1 MGRVQL
7 FEISLSHGRVVY
19 SPGEPLAGTV
29 RVRLGAP
36 LPFRAIRVACTGSC
50 GVSSKANDAAWVVE
64 ESYFNSSLSLA
75 DKGSLPAG
83 EHSFPFQFLLP
94 ATAPTSFE
102 GPFGKIV
109 HQAVPARGEPQ
120 QDCCVKTE
128 LLGEET
134 PMAADEG
141 STEKQAGEAH
151 MAADSETNG
160 SCEHGDASSHAN
172 AAEHTQES
180 IRVSPQDGTSTL
192 TRIAENGLSER
203 DSEAGKQNHVTTDD
217 FVQTSIVGSN
227 GYILNK
233 PALQTQPLRTTNT
246 LASSLPGH
254 AAKTLPGGAGKGRTP
269 SAFPQTPAA
278 PPATL
283 GEGSA
288 DTEDRKPPAPGTDVK
303 VHRARKTM
311 PKPAVGLHAASK
323 DPREVR
329 EARDHKEPKEE
340 INKNISDF
348 GRQQLLPPFP
358 SLHPSLPQNQCY
370 MATTKSQTACLPFVL
385 AAAVSRKKKRRMGTY
400 SLVPKKKTKVL
411 KQRTVIEMFKSITHS
426 TVGSKGEKD
435 LGASSLHVN
444 GESLEMDSD
453 EDDSEELEEDDSHG
467 VEQAAAFPTEDSRT
481 SKESMSEVDRTQKMD
496 GESEEEQESA
506 DTGEEEEGGDESDL
520 SSESSIKKKFLK
532 RKGKT
537 DSPWIK
543 PARKRRRRSRKKPS
557 GAPLGSEPYKS
568 SSGSTEQTAPGDS
581 TGYMEVSLDS
591 LDLRVKGILSSQAEG
606 LANGPD
612 VLETD
617 GLQEVPLCSCRM
629 ETPKSREITTLANNQ
644 CMATESV
651 DHELGR
657 CTNSVVKYELMR
669 PSNKAPLLVLC
680 EDHRGRMV
688 KHQCCPGCGYFCTA
702 GNFME
707 CQPESSISHRFHKD
721 CASRVNNASY
731 CPHCGEESSKAKEV
745 TIAKADTTSTVTP
758 VPGQEKGSAL
768 EGRADTTTGSAAGPL
783 LSEDDKLQGP
793 ASHAPE
799 GFDPTGPAGLG
810 RPTPGLSQG
819 PGKETLES
827 ALIALDSEKPK
838 KLRFHPKQLY
848 FSARQGELQ
857 KVLLM
862 LVDGIDPNFKMEHQ
876 NKRSPLHAAAEAGH
890 VDICHMLVQ
899 AGANIDTC
907 SEDQRTPLMEAA
919 ENNHLEA
926 VKYLIK
932 AGALVGPKDAEG
944 STCLH
949 LAAKKGHYEVVQ
961 YLLSNG
967 QMDVN
972 CQDDGGWTPMI
983 WATEYKHVDL
993 VKLLLSKGSDINI
1006 RDNEENICLH
1016 WAAFSGCVDIA
1027 EILLAAKC
1035 DLHAVNIHGD
1045 SPLHIAAR
1053 ENRYDCV
1060 VLFLSRD
1067 SDVTLK
1073 NKEGETP
1080 LQCASLNSQVWSA
1093 LQMSKA
1099 LQDSAPDRPVPVERT
1114 VSRDI
1119 ARGYERIPIPCVN
1132 AVDGE
1137 PCPSN
1142 YKYVSQNCVT
1152 SPMNIDRN
1160 ITHLQYCVCIDDC
1173 SSSNC
1178 MCGQLSMRCWYDKDG
1193 RLLPEFNMAEPPLI
1207 FECNHA
1213 CSCWRNCRN
1222 RVVQNGL
1229 RARLQL
1235 YRTQD
1240 MGWGVRSLQDIPL
1253 GTFVCEYV
1261 GELISDSEADVRE
1274 EDSYLF
1280 DLDNKDGEVYCIDA
1294 RFYGNVSRFINHHCE
1309 PNLVPVRVFMAHQDL
1324 RFPRIAFFSTRLI
1337 EAGEQLGFDYGE
1349 RFWDIKGKLFSC
1361 RCGSPKC
1368 RHSSAALAQRQA
1380 SAAQEAQEDGLPDT
1394 SSAAAADPL

>member
-1 MGRVQL
+1 M
-7 FEISLSHGRVVY
+7 
-19 SPGEPLAGTV
+19 A
-29 RVRLGAP
+29 A
-36 LPFRAIRVACTGSC
+36 A
-50 GVSSKANDAAWVVE
+50 DAE
-64 ESYFNSSLSLA
+64 
-75 DKGSLPAG
+75 
-83 EHSFPFQFLLP
+83 
-94 ATAPTSFE
+94 
-102 GPFGKIV
+102 
-109 HQAVPARGEPQ
+109 AVPARGEPQ

-141 STEKQAGEAH
+141 SAEKQAGEAH
-151 MAADSETNG
+151 MAADGETNG
-160 SCEHGDASSHAN
+160 SCENSDASSHAN
-172 AAEHTQES
+172 AAKHTQDS
-180 IRVSPQDGTSTL
+180 ARVNPQDGTNTL
-192 TRIAENGLSER
+192 TRIAENGVSER
-203 DSEAGKQNHVTTDD
+203 DSEAAKQNHVTADD
-217 FVQTSIVGSN
+217 FVQTSVIGSN

-233 PALQTQPLRTTNT
+233 PALQAQPLRTTST

-288 DTEDRKPPAPGTDVK
+288 DTEDRKLPAPGADVK

-311 PKPAVGLHAASK
+311 PKSVVGLHAASK

-358 SLHPSLPQNQCY
+358 SLHQSLPQNQCY
-370 MATTKSQTACLPFVL
+370 MATTKSQT

-453 EDDSEELEEDDSHG
+453 EDDSEELEEDDGHG
-467 VEQAAAFPTEDSRT
+467 AEQAAAFPTEDSRT
-481 SKESMSEVDRTQKMD
+481 SKESMSEADRAQK
-496 GESEEEQESA
+496 
-506 DTGEEEEGGDESDL
+506 

-557 GAPLGSEPYKS
+557 GALGSESYKS
-568 SSGSTEQTAPGDS
+568 SAGSAEQTAPGDS

-651 DHELGR
+651 DHE
-657 CTNSVVKYELMR
+657 
-669 PSNKAPLLVLC
+669 
-680 EDHRGRMV
+680 
-688 KHQCCPGCGYFCTA
+688 

-768 EGRADTTTGSAAGPL
+768 EGRADTTTGSAAGPP
-783 LSEDDKLQGP
+783 LSEDDKLQGA
-793 ASHAPE
+793 ASHVPE

-932 AGALVGPKDAEG
+932 AGALVDPKDAEG

-1099 LQDSAPDRPVPVERT
+1099 LQDSAPDRPSPVERI

-1132 AVDGE
+1132 AVDSE

-1235 YRTQD
+1235 YRTRD
-1240 MGWGVRSLQDIPL
+1240 MGWGVRSLQDIPP

>member
-1 MGRVQL
+1 M
-7 FEISLSHGRVVY
+7 
-19 SPGEPLAGTV
+19 A
-29 RVRLGAP
+29 A
-36 LPFRAIRVACTGSC
+36 A
-50 GVSSKANDAAWVVE
+50 DAE
-64 ESYFNSSLSLA
+64 
-75 DKGSLPAG
+75 
-83 EHSFPFQFLLP
+83 
-94 ATAPTSFE
+94 
-102 GPFGKIV
+102 
-109 HQAVPARGEPQ
+109 QAVPAKGETK
-120 QDCCVKTE
+120 QDCCMKTE
-128 LLGEET
+128 LLREDI

-141 STEKQAGEAH
+141 PAEKPAGEAPI
-151 MAADSETNG
+151 AADGETNG
-160 SCEHGDASSHAN
+160 ACEKSGDTSHMD
-172 AAEHTQES
+172 AAKHTQES
-180 IRVSPQDGTSTL
+180 TRASPQEGGHRVV
-192 TRIAENGLSER
+192 RIAENGVSER
-203 DSEAGKQNHVTTDD
+203 DTEVGKQNHVAADD
-217 FVQTSIVGSN
+217 FVQTSVIGSN
-227 GYILNK
+227 GYFLNK
-233 PALQTQPLRTTNT
+233 PALQGQPSRTPST

-254 AAKTLPGGAGKGRTP
+254 AAKTLPGVAGRGRTP
-269 SAFPQTPAA
+269 SALPQA
-278 PPATL
+278 PATVPVP
-283 GEGSA
+283 GPGGA
-288 DTEDRKPPAPGTDVK
+288 DAEDRKPAAPGADVK

-311 PKPAVGLHAASK
+311 PKSILGLHAASK

-340 INKNISDF
+340 ISRNVSDC

-358 SLHPSLPQNQCY
+358 SLHQSLPQNQCY

-411 KQRTVIEMFKSITHS
+411 KQRTVIEMFKSLTHS
-426 TVGSKGEKD
+426 TVGSKGEKA
-435 LGASSLHVN
+435 LGDSTLHVN

-453 EDDSEELEEDDSHG
+453 EDDSDELEEDEDHG
-467 VEQAAAFPTEDSRT
+467 AEQAAVFPTEDSRT
-481 SKESMSEVDRTQKMD
+481 SKESMSETDRAPKMD

-506 DTGEEEEGGDESDL
+506 DTGEDEDGGDESDL
-520 SSESSIKKKFLK
+520 SSESSTKKKFLK
-532 RKGKT
+532 RRGKA

-557 GAPLGSEPYKS
+557 GTLGSEACKL
-568 SSGSTEQTAPGDS
+568 SSGSTEQMAPGDS
-581 TGYMEVSLDS
+581 SGYMEVSLDS

-629 ETPKSREITTLANNQ
+629 ETPKSREISTLANNQ

-651 DHELGR
+651 DHE
-657 CTNSVVKYELMR
+657 
-669 PSNKAPLLVLC
+669 
-680 EDHRGRMV
+680 
-688 KHQCCPGCGYFCTA
+688 

-731 CPHCGEESSKAKEV
+731 CPHCGEDTSKAKEV
-745 TIAKADTTSTVTP
+745 TIAKADTTSTVMP
-758 VPGQEKGSAL
+758 APGQEKSLVA
-768 EGRADTTTGSAAGPL
+768 EGRADTTTGSTAAAL
-783 LSEDDKLQGP
+783 LSEDDKPQSTAP
-793 ASHAPE
+793 QAPE
-799 GFDPTGPAGLG
+799 GFDATGPAGLV
-810 RPTPGLSQG
+810 RQTSGLSQG

-919 ENNHLEA
+919 ENNHLDA

-932 AGALVGPKDAEG
+932 AGAQVDPKDAEG

-949 LAAKKGHYEVVQ
+949 LAAKKGHYDVVQ

-983 WATEYKHVDL
+983 WATEYKHVEL

-1093 LQMSKA
+1093 LQVSKA
-1099 LQDSAPDRPVPVERT
+1099 LRDSAPDKPAAVEKI

-1119 ARGYERIPIPCVN
+1119 ARGYERVPIPCVN
-1132 AVDGE
+1132 VVDSE
-1137 PCPSN
+1137 LCPSN

-1160 ITHLQYCVCIDDC
+1160 ITHLQYCVCTDDC
-1173 SSSNC
+1173 SSSTC

-1240 MGWGVRSLQDIPL
+1240 VGWGVRTLQDIPV

-1309 PNLVPVRVFMAHQDL
+1309 PNLVPVRVFMSHQDL

-1337 EAGEQLGFDYGE
+1337 HAGEQLGFDYGE

-1380 SAAQEAQEDGLPDT
+1380 NAAQEAQEHGLPDT

>member
-1 MGRVQL
+1 M
-7 FEISLSHGRVVY
+7 
-19 SPGEPLAGTV
+19 
-29 RVRLGAP
+29 
-36 LPFRAIRVACTGSC
+36 
-50 GVSSKANDAAWVVE
+50 
-64 ESYFNSSLSLA
+64 
-75 DKGSLPAG
+75 
-83 EHSFPFQFLLP
+83 
-94 ATAPTSFE
+94 
-102 GPFGKIV
+102 
-109 HQAVPARGEPQ
+109 
-120 QDCCVKTE
+120 KTE
-128 LLGEET
+128 LLREEEIS
-134 PMAADEG
+134 MATDEG
-141 STEKQAGEAH
+141 SPKKLGGDAH
-151 MAADSETNG
+151 VAADGATNG
-160 SCEHGDASSHAN
+160 SCEKSDAGRHVN
-172 AAEHTQES
+172 AAEHTQETS
-180 IRVSPQDGTSTL
+180 KASPQEGPNKL
-192 TRIAENGLSER
+192 ARIAENGVSER
-203 DSEAGKQNHVTTDD
+203 DTEAEKQNHVQAEDLT
-217 FVQTSIVGSN
+217 QTAVVGSN
-227 GYILNK
+227 GYFLGK
-233 PALQTQPLRTTNT
+233 PALQEPALRVPST
-246 LASSLPGH
+246 LAPSLPGH
-254 AAKTLPGGAGKGRTP
+254 AAKTLPGVAGKGRTP
-269 SAFPQTPAA
+269 SVLSQTPATAA
-278 PPATL
+278 PARP
-283 GEGSA
+283 GEGSK
-288 DTEDRKPPAPGTDVK
+288 DSEDKKPTAPGTDVK

-311 PKPAVGLHAASK
+311 PKSILGLPAAGK
-323 DPREVR
+323 DPREAR
-329 EARDHKEPKEE
+329 EARSHEEPAEE
-340 INKNISDF
+340 ISKNIADF

-358 SLHPSLPQNQCY
+358 PLHQSLPQNQCY
-370 MATTKSQTACLPFVL
+370 MATTKSQTAFLPFVL

-400 SLVPKKKTKVL
+400 SLVPRKKAKAL
-411 KQRTVIEMFKSITHS
+411 KQRTVVEMFKSIAHS
-426 TVGSKGEKD
+426 TAGAKSEKD
-435 LGASSLHVN
+435 LGDSTLHVN
-444 GESLEMDSD
+444 GESMEIESE
-453 EDDSEELEEDDSHG
+453 EDDSEELDEDEDQG
-467 VEQAAAFPTEDSRT
+467 AEQAAAFPTEDSRT
-481 SKESMSEVDRTQKMD
+481 SKESVSESDRTQKMD

-506 DTGEEEEGGDESDL
+506 GTGEEEEEDESDL

-532 RKGKT
+532 RKGKP
-537 DSPWIK
+537 DSPWVK
-543 PARKRRRRSRKKPS
+543 PARKRRRRNKKKLS
-557 GAPLGSEPYKS
+557 GVLGPEAYTS
-568 SSGSTEQTAPGDS
+568 SSGSTEPVAPGDS
-581 TGYMEVSLDS
+581 AGYMEVSLDS
-591 LDLRVKGILSSQAEG
+591 LDLRVKGTLPSQAEG

-612 VLETD
+612 MGETD

-629 ETPKSREITTLANNQ
+629 ETPKSREITILANNQ

-657 CTNSVVKYELMR
+657 CTNSVVKHELMR
-669 PSNKAPLLVLC
+669 PSSKAPLLVLC

-707 CQPESSISHRFHKD
+707 CQPESSISHRFHRD
-721 CASRVNNASY
+721 CASRVNNSSY
-731 CPHCGEESSKAKEV
+731 CPHCGEETSKAKEV
-745 TIAKADTTSTVTP
+745 TIAKADTTSTVTLA
-758 VPGQEKGSAL
+758 PGQDKSSTG

-783 LSEDDKLQGP
+783 LSEDDKPQSTA
-793 ASHAPE
+793 ASVPE
-799 GFDPTGPAGLG
+799 SFDPAGPAGLA
-810 RPTPGLSQG
+810 RSG

-876 NKRSPLHAAAEAGH
+876 SKRSPLHAAAEAGH
-890 VDICHMLVQ
+890 VDICHMLIQ

-919 ENNHLEA
+919 ENNHLDA
-926 VKYLIK
+926 VRYLIK
-932 AGALVGPKDAEG
+932 AGALVDPKDAEG

-949 LAAKKGHYEVVQ
+949 LAAKKGHYDVVQ

-983 WATEYKHVDL
+983 WATEYKHLDL
-993 VKLLLSKGSDINI
+993 VKLLLAKGSDVNV

-1027 EILLAAKC
+1027 EILLAARC

-1053 ENRYDCV
+1053 EDRYACV

-1067 SDVTLK
+1067 SDVNLK

-1080 LQCASLNSQVWSA
+1080 LQCASLNSQVWKA

-1099 LQDSAPDRPVPVERT
+1099 LRDSAPGRPVPAERT

-1132 AVDGE
+1132 AVDSE
-1137 PCPSN
+1137 PSPSN

-1193 RLLPEFNMAEPPLI
+1193 RLLPEFNMAEPPLL

-1213 CSCWRNCRN
+1213 CACWRTCRN

-1235 YRTQD
+1235 YRTQN
-1240 MGWGVRSLQDIPL
+1240 MGWGVRTLQDIPV

-1280 DLDNKDGEVYCIDA
+1280 DLDNKDGELYCIDA

-1309 PNLVPVRVFMAHQDL
+1309 PNLVPVRVFMSHQDL

-1337 EAGEQLGFDYGE
+1337 EAGEQLGFDYGQ

-1368 RHSSAALAQRQA
+1368 RHSSSALAQRQA
-1380 SAAQEAQEDGLPDT
+1380 SAQEAPEDGLPDT
-1394 SSAAAADPL
+1394 SSCSTDS

>member
-1 MGRVQL
+1 MATVDAERTV
-7 FEISLSHGRVVY
+7 LSK
-19 SPGEPLAGTV
+19 GET
-29 RVRLGAP
+29 RKD
-36 LPFRAIRVACTGSC
+36 ACM
-50 GVSSKANDAAWVVE
+50 
-64 ESYFNSSLSLA
+64 
-75 DKGSLPAG
+75 
-83 EHSFPFQFLLP
+83 
-94 ATAPTSFE
+94 
-102 GPFGKIV
+102 
-109 HQAVPARGEPQ
+109 
-120 QDCCVKTE
+120 KTE
-128 LLGEET
+128 LLKDITNNKEEGFNA
-134 PMAADEG
+134 MAADE
-141 STEKQAGEAH
+141 SATEKQAGEPK
-151 MAADSETNG
+151 MAVDGETNG
-160 SCEHGDASSHAN
+160 SCEHSEAGSHPNPAKNTQDNTKVSQQDSSTKLN
-172 AAEHTQES
+172 
-180 IRVSPQDGTSTL
+180 
-192 TRIAENGLSER
+192 RIAENGISER
-203 DSEAGKQNHVTTDD
+203 DGETGKQNHMKAND
-217 FVQTSIVGSN
+217 FTQTSVTGSN
-227 GYILNK
+227 GYILTK
-233 PALQTQPLRTTNT
+233 QMAQEQPLRTTST
-246 LASSLPGH
+246 FASLTGH
-254 AAKTLPGGAGKGRTP
+254 AAKTLPGGASKGRTVG
-269 SAFPQTPAA
+269 SFSQMQ
-278 PPATL
+278 ATMPTKL
-283 GEGSA
+283 GEGSKDMDA
-288 DTEDRKPPAPGTDVK
+288 KKATAANAEVK

-311 PKPAVGLHAASK
+311 PKPTPSLHASK
-323 DPREVR
+323 DPKDG
-329 EARDHKEPKEE
+329 RDSRDQKESKEE
-340 INKNISDF
+340 GNKNVLEF
-348 GRQQLLPPFP
+348 GKPLPLP
-358 SLHPSLPQNQCY
+358 SLPGLHQSLPQNQSY
-370 MATTKSQTACLPFVL
+370 VATTKSQT

-411 KQRTVIEMFKSITHS
+411 KQRTMIEMFKSITHS
-426 TVGSKGEKD
+426 SAGAKSEKD
-435 LGASSLHVN
+435 LGDASPHVN
-444 GESLEMDSD
+444 GESIDVDSEEEDSD
-453 EDDSEELEEDDSHG
+453 ELEEEDDHG
-467 VEQAAAFPTEDSRT
+467 AEQAAVFPADDNRT
-481 SKESMSEVDRTQKMD
+481 SKDSASDADNARKIDD
-496 GESEEEQESA
+496 GESEEEQESGES
-506 DTGEEEEGGDESDL
+506 GEEEEDGDESDL
-520 SSESSIKKKFLK
+520 SSESSIKKKLLK

-537 DSPWIK
+537 DSPWLK
-543 PARKRRRRSRKKPS
+543 PTRKRRRRNKKKQASVLGAEAYKPS
-557 GAPLGSEPYKS
+557 LGGREV
-568 SSGSTEQTAPGDS
+568 PGQENS
-581 TGYMEVSLDS
+581 MEYMEVPLDS
-591 LDLRVKGILSSQAEG
+591 LDLRVKGILSSPAGG
-606 LANGPD
+606 LSNGPEAME
-612 VLETD
+612 VD

-651 DHELGR
+651 DNELGR

-669 PSNKAPLLVLC
+669 PSNKVQLLVLC

-702 GNFME
+702 GTFME
-707 CQPESSISHRFHKD
+707 CQPESSISHRFHKN
-721 CASRVNNASY
+721 CASQVNDMSY
-731 CPHCGEESSKAKEV
+731 CPHCGEEASKAKEV
-745 TIAKADTTSTVTP
+745 TIAKADTTSTVSLTYEQQKP
-758 VPGQEKGSAL
+758 AAV
-768 EGRADTTTGSAAGPL
+768 EGRADTTTGSGAGTR
-783 LSEDDKLQGP
+783 LSEEDKP
-793 ASHAPE
+793 ESSAVE
-799 GFDPTGPAGLG
+799 GFDMAGSSVFPKPTTSL
-810 RPTPGLSQG
+810 TQG
-819 PGKETLES
+819 PVKETLES

-876 NKRSPLHAAAEAGH
+876 SKRTPLHAAAESGH
-890 VDICHMLVQ
+890 VDICHMLIQ

-919 ENNHLEA
+919 ENNHLET

-932 AGALVGPKDAEG
+932 AGALVDPKDAEG

-949 LAAKKGHYEVVQ
+949 LAAKKGHYDVVQ

-967 QMDVN
+967 KMDVN

-983 WATEYKHVDL
+983 WATEYKHIEL
-993 VKLLLSKGSDINI
+993 VKLLLAKGSDINI

-1053 ENRYDCV
+1053 ENRYECV
-1060 VLFLSRD
+1060 VLFLSRG

-1080 LQCASLNSQVWSA
+1080 LQCSSLNSQVWVA
-1093 LQMSKA
+1093 LQMNKTLKESSTDKPA
-1099 LQDSAPDRPVPVERT
+1099 QVEKV

-1132 AVDGE
+1132 SVDSE

-1152 SPMNIDRN
+1152 SPMDIDRN

-1213 CSCWRNCRN
+1213 CSCWRTCRN

-1229 RARLQL
+1229 RTRLQL
-1235 YRTQD
+1235 YRTQK
-1240 MGWGVRSLQDIPL
+1240 MGWGVRTMQDIPL

-1294 RFYGNVSRFINHHCE
+1294 RFYGNISRFINHLCE
-1309 PNLVPVRVFMAHQDL
+1309 PNLIPVRVFMSHQDL
-1324 RFPRIAFFSTRLI
+1324 RFPRIAFFSTRHI
-1337 EAGEQLGFDYGE
+1337 EAGEEIGFDYGD
-1349 RFWDIKGKLFSC
+1349 RFWDIKGKYFSC
-1361 RCGSPKC
+1361 QCGSPKC
-1368 RHSSAALAQRQA
+1368 KHSSSALAQRQA
-1380 SAAQEAQEDGLPDT
+1380 STSSQDTQENGLPDT
-1394 SSAAAADPL
+1394 SSATAAGPF

>member
-1 MGRVQL
+1 M
-7 FEISLSHGRVVY
+7 
-19 SPGEPLAGTV
+19 
-29 RVRLGAP
+29 
-36 LPFRAIRVACTGSC
+36 
-50 GVSSKANDAAWVVE
+50 
-64 ESYFNSSLSLA
+64 
-75 DKGSLPAG
+75 
-83 EHSFPFQFLLP
+83 
-94 ATAPTSFE
+94 
-102 GPFGKIV
+102 
-109 HQAVPARGEPQ
+109 
-120 QDCCVKTE
+120 KTE
-128 LLGEET
+128 LLREDIS
-134 PMAADEG
+134 MAADEG
-141 STEKQAGEAH
+141 STEKQAGEAPV
-151 MAADSETNG
+151 APDGETNG
-160 SCEHGDASSHAN
+160 SCEKSGDTSHSNVAK
-172 AAEHTQES
+172 HTQES
-180 IRVSPQDGTSTL
+180 TRASPEEGTNRASRV
-192 TRIAENGLSER
+192 AENGLSER
-203 DSEAGKQNHVTTDD
+203 DTEVGKQNHVTADD
-217 FVQTSIVGSN
+217 FMQTSVIGSN
-227 GYILNK
+227 GYFLNK
-233 PALQTQPLRTTNT
+233 PALQGQPLRTPNT

-254 AAKTLPGGAGKGRTP
+254 AAKTLPGGASKGRTP
-269 SAFPQTPAA
+269 SALPQIPTTAPAV
-278 PPATL
+278 P

-288 DTEDRKPPAPGTDVK
+288 DTEDRKPTASGTDVR

-311 PKPAVGLHAASK
+311 PKSILGLHATSK
-323 DPREVR
+323 DHREV
-329 EARDHKEPKEE
+329 RDHKEPKED
-340 INKNISDF
+340 ISRNISEC
-348 GRQQLLPPFP
+348 GRQQLLPTFP
-358 SLHPSLPQNQCY
+358 ALHQSLPQNQCY

-426 TVGSKGEKD
+426 TVGPKGEKA
-435 LGASSLHVN
+435 LGDSTLHVN
-444 GESLEMDSD
+444 GESLEMDS
-453 EDDSEELEEDDSHG
+453 EDDDSDELEEDEDHG

-481 SKESMSEVDRTQKMD
+481 SKESMSETDRTTKMD
-496 GESEEEQESA
+496 GDSEEEQESP
-506 DTGEEEEGGDESDL
+506 DTGEDEDGGDESDL

-532 RKGKT
+532 RRGKT

-557 GAPLGSEPYKS
+557 SLLGSETCKLSP
-568 SSGSTEQTAPGDS
+568 TEQNALGDS

-591 LDLRVKGILSSQAEG
+591 LDLRVRGILSSQTENEG
-606 LANGPD
+606 LTNGPD

-629 ETPKSREITTLANNQ
+629 ETSKSREISTLANNQ

-651 DHELGR
+651 DHE
-657 CTNSVVKYELMR
+657 
-669 PSNKAPLLVLC
+669 
-680 EDHRGRMV
+680 
-688 KHQCCPGCGYFCTA
+688 

-731 CPHCGEESSKAKEV
+731 CPHCGEEMSKAKEV

-758 VPGQEKGSAL
+758 VPGQEKSLVA
-768 EGRADTTTGSAAGPL
+768 EGRADTTTGSIAGA
-783 LSEDDKLQGP
+783 SEDDKSQSTAP
-793 ASHAPE
+793 QAPE
-799 GFDPTGPAGLG
+799 GFDPVGPTGFV
-810 RPTPGLSQG
+810 RPTSGLSQG

-876 NKRSPLHAAAEAGH
+876 SKRSPLHAAAEAGH

-919 ENNHLEA
+919 ENNHLDA

-932 AGALVGPKDAEG
+932 AGAQVDPKVPTPSEQLAKKRNRKHPDWKEEDAEG

-949 LAAKKGHYEVVQ
+949 LAAKKGHYDVVQ

-983 WATEYKHVDL
+983 WATEYKHVEL
-993 VKLLLSKGSDINI
+993 VKLLLSRGSDINI

-1099 LQDSAPDRPVPVERT
+1099 LRDSAPDKPVAVEKT
-1114 VSRDI
+1114 ISRDI

-1132 AVDGE
+1132 AVDSE
-1137 PCPSN
+1137 LCPTN

-1160 ITHLQYCVCIDDC
+1160 ITHLQYCVCVDDC
-1173 SSSNC
+1173 SSSTC

-1309 PNLVPVRVFMAHQDL
+1309 PNLVPVRVFMSHQDL

-1337 EAGEQLGFDYGE
+1337 QAGEQLGFDYGE
-1349 RFWDIKGKLFSC
+1349 RFWDVKGKLFSC
-1361 RCGSPKC
+1361 RCGSSKC

-1380 SAAQEAQEDGLPDT
+1380 SAAQEAQENGLPDT

>member
-1 MGRVQL
+1 M
-7 FEISLSHGRVVY
+7 
-19 SPGEPLAGTV
+19 A
-29 RVRLGAP
+29 A
-36 LPFRAIRVACTGSC
+36 A
-50 GVSSKANDAAWVVE
+50 DAE
-64 ESYFNSSLSLA
+64 
-75 DKGSLPAG
+75 
-83 EHSFPFQFLLP
+83 
-94 ATAPTSFE
+94 
-102 GPFGKIV
+102 
-109 HQAVPARGEPQ
+109 AVPARGEPQ

-141 STEKQAGEAH
+141 SAEKQAGEAH
-151 MAADSETNG
+151 MAADGETNG
-160 SCEHGDASSHAN
+160 SCENSDASSHAN
-172 AAEHTQES
+172 AAKHTQDS
-180 IRVSPQDGTSTL
+180 ARVNPQDGTNTL
-192 TRIAENGLSER
+192 TRIAENGVSER
-203 DSEAGKQNHVTTDD
+203 DSEAAKQNHVTADD
-217 FVQTSIVGSN
+217 FVQTSVIGSN

-233 PALQTQPLRTTNT
+233 PALQAQPLRTTST

-288 DTEDRKPPAPGTDVK
+288 DTEDRKLPAPGADVK

-311 PKPAVGLHAASK
+311 PKSVVGLHAASK

-358 SLHPSLPQNQCY
+358 SLHQSLPQNQCY

-453 EDDSEELEEDDSHG
+453 EDDSEELEEDDGHG
-467 VEQAAAFPTEDSRT
+467 AEQAAAFPTEDSRT
-481 SKESMSEVDRTQKMD
+481 SKESMSEADRAQK
-496 GESEEEQESA
+496 
-506 DTGEEEEGGDESDL
+506 

-557 GAPLGSEPYKS
+557 GALGSESYKS
-568 SSGSTEQTAPGDS
+568 SAGSAEQTAPGDS

-651 DHELGR
+651 DHE
-657 CTNSVVKYELMR
+657 
-669 PSNKAPLLVLC
+669 
-680 EDHRGRMV
+680 
-688 KHQCCPGCGYFCTA
+688 

-768 EGRADTTTGSAAGPL
+768 EGRADTTTGSAAGPP
-783 LSEDDKLQGP
+783 LSEDDKLQGA
-793 ASHAPE
+793 ASHVPE

-932 AGALVGPKDAEG
+932 AGALVDPKDAEG

-1099 LQDSAPDRPVPVERT
+1099 LQDSAPDRPSPVERI

-1132 AVDGE
+1132 AVDSE

-1235 YRTQD
+1235 YRTRD
-1240 MGWGVRSLQDIPL
+1240 MGWGVRSLQDIPP

>member
-1 MGRVQL
+1 MERTV
-7 FEISLSHGRVVY
+7 LSK
-19 SPGEPLAGTV
+19 GET
-29 RVRLGAP
+29 RKD
-36 LPFRAIRVACTGSC
+36 ACM
-50 GVSSKANDAAWVVE
+50 
-64 ESYFNSSLSLA
+64 
-75 DKGSLPAG
+75 
-83 EHSFPFQFLLP
+83 
-94 ATAPTSFE
+94 
-102 GPFGKIV
+102 
-109 HQAVPARGEPQ
+109 
-120 QDCCVKTE
+120 KTE
-128 LLGEET
+128 LLKDITNNKEEGFNA
-134 PMAADEG
+134 MAADE
-141 STEKQAGEAH
+141 SATEKQAGEPK
-151 MAADSETNG
+151 MAVDGETNG
-160 SCEHGDASSHAN
+160 SCEHSEAGSHPNPAKNTQDNTKVSQQDSSTKLN
-172 AAEHTQES
+172 
-180 IRVSPQDGTSTL
+180 
-192 TRIAENGLSER
+192 RIAENGISER
-203 DSEAGKQNHVTTDD
+203 DGETGKQNHMKASD
-217 FVQTSIVGSN
+217 FTQTSVTGSN
-227 GYILNK
+227 GYILTK
-233 PALQTQPLRTTNT
+233 QMAQEQPLRTTST
-246 LASSLPGH
+246 FASLTGH
-254 AAKTLPGGAGKGRTP
+254 AAKTLPGGASKGRTVG
-269 SAFPQTPAA
+269 SFSQMQ
-278 PPATL
+278 ATMPTKL
-283 GEGSA
+283 GEGSKDMDA
-288 DTEDRKPPAPGTDVK
+288 KKATAANAEVK

-311 PKPAVGLHAASK
+311 PKPTPSLHASK
-323 DPREVR
+323 DPKDG
-329 EARDHKEPKEE
+329 RDSRDQKESKEE
-340 INKNISDF
+340 GSKNILEF
-348 GRQQLLPPFP
+348 GKPLPLP
-358 SLHPSLPQNQCY
+358 SLPGLHQSLPQNQSY
-370 MATTKSQTACLPFVL
+370 VATTKSQT

-411 KQRTVIEMFKSITHS
+411 KQRTMIEMFKSITHS
-426 TVGSKGEKD
+426 SAGAKSEKD
-435 LGASSLHVN
+435 LGDASPHVN
-444 GESLEMDSD
+444 GESIDVDSEEEDSD
-453 EDDSEELEEDDSHG
+453 ELEEEDDHG
-467 VEQAAAFPTEDSRT
+467 AEQAAVFPADDNRT
-481 SKESMSEVDRTQKMD
+481 SKDSASDADNARKIDD
-496 GESEEEQESA
+496 GESEEEQETGES
-506 DTGEEEEGGDESDL
+506 GEEEEDGDESDL
-520 SSESSIKKKFLK
+520 SSESSVKKKLLK

-537 DSPWIK
+537 DSPWLK
-543 PARKRRRRSRKKPS
+543 PTRKRRRRNKKKQASVLGAEAYKPS
-557 GAPLGSEPYKS
+557 LGGRE
-568 SSGSTEQTAPGDS
+568 GPGQENS
-581 TGYMEVSLDS
+581 MEYMEVSLDS
-591 LDLRVKGILSSQAEG
+591 LDLRVKGILSSPAGG
-606 LANGPD
+606 LSNGPEAME
-612 VLETD
+612 VD

-651 DHELGR
+651 DNELGR

-669 PSNKAPLLVLC
+669 PSNKVQLLVLC

-702 GNFME
+702 GTFME
-707 CQPESSISHRFHKD
+707 CQPESSISHRFHKN
-721 CASRVNNASY
+721 CASQVNDMSY
-731 CPHCGEESSKAKEV
+731 CPHCGEEASKAKEV
-745 TIAKADTTSTVTP
+745 TIAKADTTSTVSLIYEQQKP
-758 VPGQEKGSAL
+758 AAV
-768 EGRADTTTGSAAGPL
+768 EGRADTTTGSGTGTR
-783 LSEDDKLQGP
+783 LSEEDKP
-793 ASHAPE
+793 ESSAAE
-799 GFDPTGPAGLG
+799 GFDMAGSSVFPKPTTSL
-810 RPTPGLSQG
+810 TQG
-819 PGKETLES
+819 PVKETLES

-876 NKRSPLHAAAEAGH
+876 SKRTPLHAAAESGH
-890 VDICHMLVQ
+890 VDICHMLIQ

-919 ENNHLEA
+919 ENNHLET

-932 AGALVGPKDAEG
+932 AGALVDPKDAEG

-949 LAAKKGHYEVVQ
+949 LAAKKGHYDIVQ

-967 QMDVN
+967 KMDVN

-983 WATEYKHVDL
+983 WATEYKHIEL
-993 VKLLLSKGSDINI
+993 VKLLLAKGSDINI

-1053 ENRYDCV
+1053 ENRYECV
-1060 VLFLSRD
+1060 VLFLSRG

-1080 LQCASLNSQVWSA
+1080 LQCSSLNSQVWVA
-1093 LQMSKA
+1093 LQMNKTLKESSTDKPA
-1099 LQDSAPDRPVPVERT
+1099 QIEKV

-1132 AVDGE
+1132 SVDSE

-1152 SPMNIDRN
+1152 SPMDIDRN

-1213 CSCWRNCRN
+1213 CSCWRTCRN

-1229 RARLQL
+1229 RTRLQL
-1235 YRTQD
+1235 YRTQK
-1240 MGWGVRSLQDIPL
+1240 MGWGVRTMQDIPL

-1294 RFYGNVSRFINHHCE
+1294 RFYGNISRFINHLCE
-1309 PNLVPVRVFMAHQDL
+1309 PNLIPVRVFMSHQDL
-1324 RFPRIAFFSTRLI
+1324 RFPRIAFFSTRHI
-1337 EAGEQLGFDYGE
+1337 EAGEEIGFDYGD
-1349 RFWDIKGKLFSC
+1349 RFWDIKGKYFSC
-1361 RCGSPKC
+1361 QCGSPKC
-1368 RHSSAALAQRQA
+1368 KHSSSALAQRQA
-1380 SAAQEAQEDGLPDT
+1380 STSSQDTQENGLPDT
-1394 SSAAAADPL
+1394 SSATTAGPF

>member
-1 MGRVQL
+1 MARGR
-7 FEISLSHGRVVY
+7 G
-19 SPGEPLAGTV
+19 
-29 RVRLGAP
+29 GAT
-36 LPFRAIRVACTGSC
+36 LRARAM
-50 GVSSKANDAAWVVE
+50 AAADAE
-64 ESYFNSSLSLA
+64 
-75 DKGSLPAG
+75 
-83 EHSFPFQFLLP
+83 
-94 ATAPTSFE
+94 
-102 GPFGKIV
+102 
-109 HQAVPARGEPQ
+109 AVPAKGETK
-120 QDCCVKTE
+120 QDCGLGAE
-128 LLGEET
+128 LPSEGS
-134 PMAADEG
+134 PMAADDG
-141 STEKQAGEAH
+141 SAEQQGGEALV
-151 MAADSETNG
+151 AADGETNG
-160 SCEHGDASSHAN
+160 SCDQSDASGHA
-172 AAEHTQES
+172 AAVKHPQES
-180 IRVSPQDGTSTL
+180 TRGSPQEGAGPGA
-192 TRIAENGLSER
+192 RIAENGILDR
-203 DSEAGKQNHVTTDD
+203 DPEVGKQNHIRSDGFPQNPV
-217 FVQTSIVGSN
+217 IGSN
-227 GYILNK
+227 GYFLGK
-233 PALQTQPLRTTNT
+233 APLSEPPLRVASA

-269 SAFPQTPAA
+269 GAFPQPPAA
-278 PPATL
+278 VPAKP
-283 GEGSA
+283 GEGSK
-288 DTEDRKPPAPGTDVK
+288 DTEDKRAPAPGADVK

-311 PKPAVGLHAASK
+311 PKSIPGLHAASK
-323 DPREVR
+323 DPREGR
-329 EARDHKEPKEE
+329 DARDHEEPKEE
-340 INKNISDF
+340 LSRGASEF
-348 GRQQLLPPFP
+348 ARQQLSPPFP
-358 SLHPSLPQNQCY
+358 SLHQSLPQNQCY
-370 MATTKSQTACLPFVL
+370 VATAKAQTACLPFVL

-426 TVGSKGEKD
+426 TGGSKGEKD
-435 LGASSLHVN
+435 LSDGSLHVN
-444 GESLEMDSD
+444 GESLDLDSE
-453 EDDSEELEEDDSHG
+453 EDDSEELDEDEDQG
-467 VEQAAAFPTEDSRT
+467 GPPAAAFPTEDGRA
-481 SKESMSEVDRTQKMD
+481 SKDGVLAPDRSQKVD

-506 DTGEEEEGGDESDL
+506 GTADEEEDGDESDL
-520 SSESSIKKKFLK
+520 SSESSVKKKFLK
-532 RKGKT
+532 RKGKP

-543 PARKRRRRSRKKPS
+543 PARKRRRRSKKKPCS
-557 GAPLGSEPYKS
+557 VLGSEASAS
-568 SSGSTEQTAPGDS
+568 SSGSMEPTAPGDGG
-581 TGYMEVSLDS
+581 GYMEVPLDS
-591 LDLRVKGILSSQAEG
+591 LNLHVQGALTSDTEG

-612 VLETD
+612 AGETD

-651 DHELGR
+651 DR
-657 CTNSVVKYELMR
+657 
-669 PSNKAPLLVLC
+669 
-680 EDHRGRMV
+680 
-688 KHQCCPGCGYFCTA
+688 Q

-707 CQPESSISHRFHKD
+707 CQPESSISHRFHKA

-731 CPHCGEESSKAKEV
+731 CPHCGEETSKAKEV
-745 TIAKADTTSTVTP
+745 TIAKADTTSTVTLA
-758 VPGQEKGSAL
+758 PGQEKSCAA

-783 LSEDDKLQGP
+783 LSEEDKPQSLAPQV
-793 ASHAPE
+793 PE

-810 RPTPGLSQG
+810 KPAPGLSQG

-890 VDICHMLVQ
+890 VDICHMLIQ

-919 ENNHLEA
+919 ENNHLDA

-932 AGALVGPKDAEG
+932 AGALVDPKDAEG

-949 LAAKKGHYEVVQ
+949 LAAKKGHYDVVQ

-1027 EILLAAKC
+1027 EILLAARC

-1053 ENRYDCV
+1053 EDRYACV

-1093 LQMSKA
+1093 LQVSQA
-1099 LQDSAPDRPVPVERT
+1099 LRDAAPDRPTPVEKT

-1132 AVDGE
+1132 GVDSE

-1193 RLLPEFNMAEPPLI
+1193 RLLPEFNMAEPPLL

-1213 CSCWRNCRN
+1213 CSCWRTCRN

-1235 YRTQD
+1235 YRTQN

-1280 DLDNKDGEVYCIDA
+1280 DLDNKDGELYCIDA

-1309 PNLVPVRVFMAHQDL
+1309 PNLVPVRVFMSHQDL

-1337 EAGEQLGFDYGE
+1337 EAGEQLGFDYGQ

-1368 RHSSAALAQRQA
+1368 RHSGAALAQRQA
-1380 SAAQEAQEDGLPDT
+1380 SAQEDGLPDT
-1394 SSAAAADPL
+1394 SSSPADPL

>member
-1 MGRVQL
+1 MRIWNMQL
-7 FEISLSHGRVVY
+7 FES
-19 SPGEPLAGTV
+19 SPGEDNRCLQRTV
-29 RVRLGAP
+29 LSKGETRKD
-36 LPFRAIRVACTGSC
+36 ACM
-50 GVSSKANDAAWVVE
+50 
-64 ESYFNSSLSLA
+64 
-75 DKGSLPAG
+75 
-83 EHSFPFQFLLP
+83 
-94 ATAPTSFE
+94 
-102 GPFGKIV
+102 
-109 HQAVPARGEPQ
+109 
-120 QDCCVKTE
+120 KTE
-128 LLGEET
+128 LLKDITNNKEEGFNA
-134 PMAADEG
+134 MAADE
-141 STEKQAGEAH
+141 SATEKQAGEPK
-151 MAADSETNG
+151 MAVDGETNG
-160 SCEHGDASSHAN
+160 SCEHSEAGSHPNPAKNTQDNTKVSQQDSSTKLN
-172 AAEHTQES
+172 
-180 IRVSPQDGTSTL
+180 
-192 TRIAENGLSER
+192 RIAENGISER
-203 DSEAGKQNHVTTDD
+203 DGETGKQNHMKAND
-217 FVQTSIVGSN
+217 FTQTSVTGSN
-227 GYILNK
+227 GYILTK
-233 PALQTQPLRTTNT
+233 QMAQEQPLRTTST
-246 LASSLPGH
+246 FASLTGH
-254 AAKTLPGGAGKGRTP
+254 AAKTLPGGASKGRTVG
-269 SAFPQTPAA
+269 SFSQMQ
-278 PPATL
+278 ATMPTKL
-283 GEGSA
+283 GEGSKDMDA
-288 DTEDRKPPAPGTDVK
+288 KKATAANAEVK

-311 PKPAVGLHAASK
+311 PKPTPSLHASK
-323 DPREVR
+323 DPKDG
-329 EARDHKEPKEE
+329 RDSRDQKESKEE
-340 INKNISDF
+340 GNKNVLEF
-348 GRQQLLPPFP
+348 GKPLPLP
-358 SLHPSLPQNQCY
+358 SLPGLHQSLPQNQSY
-370 MATTKSQTACLPFVL
+370 VATTKSQT

-411 KQRTVIEMFKSITHS
+411 KQRTMIEMFKSITHS
-426 TVGSKGEKD
+426 SAGAKSEKD
-435 LGASSLHVN
+435 LGDASPHVN
-444 GESLEMDSD
+444 GESIDVDSEEEDSD
-453 EDDSEELEEDDSHG
+453 ELEEEDDHG
-467 VEQAAAFPTEDSRT
+467 AEQAAVFPADDNRT
-481 SKESMSEVDRTQKMD
+481 SKDSASDADNARKIDD
-496 GESEEEQESA
+496 GESEEEQESGES
-506 DTGEEEEGGDESDL
+506 GEEEEDGDESDL
-520 SSESSIKKKFLK
+520 SSESSIKKKLLK

-537 DSPWIK
+537 DSPWLK
-543 PARKRRRRSRKKPS
+543 PTRKRRRRNKKKQASVLGAEAYKPS
-557 GAPLGSEPYKS
+557 LGGREV
-568 SSGSTEQTAPGDS
+568 PGQENS
-581 TGYMEVSLDS
+581 MEYMEVPLDS
-591 LDLRVKGILSSQAEG
+591 LDLRVKGILSSPAGG
-606 LANGPD
+606 LSNGPEAME
-612 VLETD
+612 VD

-651 DHELGR
+651 DNELGR

-669 PSNKAPLLVLC
+669 PSNKVQLLVLC

-702 GNFME
+702 GTFME
-707 CQPESSISHRFHKD
+707 CQPESSISHRFHKN
-721 CASRVNNASY
+721 CASQVNDMSY
-731 CPHCGEESSKAKEV
+731 CPHCGEEASKAKEV
-745 TIAKADTTSTVTP
+745 TIAKADTTSTVSLTYEQQKP
-758 VPGQEKGSAL
+758 AAV
-768 EGRADTTTGSAAGPL
+768 EGRADTTTGSGTGTR
-783 LSEDDKLQGP
+783 LSEEDKP
-793 ASHAPE
+793 ESSAAE
-799 GFDPTGPAGLG
+799 GFDMAGSSVFPKPTTSL
-810 RPTPGLSQG
+810 TQG
-819 PGKETLES
+819 PVKETLES

-876 NKRSPLHAAAEAGH
+876 SKRTPLHAAAESGH
-890 VDICHMLVQ
+890 VDICHMLIQ

-919 ENNHLEA
+919 ENNHLET

-932 AGALVGPKDAEG
+932 AGALVDPKDAEG

-949 LAAKKGHYEVVQ
+949 LAAKKGHYDVVQ

-967 QMDVN
+967 KMDVN

-983 WATEYKHVDL
+983 WATEYKHIEL
-993 VKLLLSKGSDINI
+993 VKLLLAKGSDINI

-1053 ENRYDCV
+1053 ENRYECV
-1060 VLFLSRD
+1060 VLFLSRG

-1080 LQCASLNSQVWSA
+1080 LQCSSLNSQVWVA
-1093 LQMSKA
+1093 LQMNKTLKESSTDKPA
-1099 LQDSAPDRPVPVERT
+1099 QIEKV

-1132 AVDGE
+1132 SVDSE

-1152 SPMNIDRN
+1152 SPMDIDRN

-1213 CSCWRNCRN
+1213 CSCWRTCRN

-1229 RARLQL
+1229 RTRLQL
-1235 YRTQD
+1235 YRTQK
-1240 MGWGVRSLQDIPL
+1240 MGWGVRTMQDIPL

-1294 RFYGNVSRFINHHCE
+1294 RFYGNISRFINHLCE
-1309 PNLVPVRVFMAHQDL
+1309 PNLIPVRVFMSHQDL
-1324 RFPRIAFFSTRLI
+1324 RFPRIAFFSTRHI
-1337 EAGEQLGFDYGE
+1337 EAGEEIGFDYGD
-1349 RFWDIKGKLFSC
+1349 RFWDIKGKYFSC
-1361 RCGSPKC
+1361 QCGSPKC
-1368 RHSSAALAQRQA
+1368 KHSSSALAQRQA
-1380 SAAQEAQEDGLPDT
+1380 STSSQDTQENGLPDT
-1394 SSAAAADPL
+1394 SSATAAGPF

>member
-1 MGRVQL
+1 
-7 FEISLSHGRVVY
+7 
-19 SPGEPLAGTV
+19 
-29 RVRLGAP
+29 
-36 LPFRAIRVACTGSC
+36 
-50 GVSSKANDAAWVVE
+50 
-64 ESYFNSSLSLA
+64 
-75 DKGSLPAG
+75 
-83 EHSFPFQFLLP
+83 
-94 ATAPTSFE
+94 
-102 GPFGKIV
+102 
-109 HQAVPARGEPQ
+109 
-120 QDCCVKTE
+120 
-128 LLGEET
+128 
-134 PMAADEG
+134 MAADE
-141 STEKQAGEAH
+141 SATEKQVGEPK
-151 MAADSETNG
+151 MAVDGETNG
-160 SCEHGDASSHAN
+160 SCEHSEAGSHPNPAKNTQDNTKVSQQDSSTKLN
-172 AAEHTQES
+172 
-180 IRVSPQDGTSTL
+180 
-192 TRIAENGLSER
+192 RIAENGISER
-203 DSEAGKQNHVTTDD
+203 DGETGKQNHMKAND
-217 FVQTSIVGSN
+217 FTQTSVTGSN
-227 GYILNK
+227 GYILTK
-233 PALQTQPLRTTNT
+233 QMAQEQPLRTTST
-246 LASSLPGH
+246 FASLTGH
-254 AAKTLPGGAGKGRTP
+254 AAKTLPGGASKGRTVGTF
-269 SAFPQTPAA
+269 SQMQATMPAK
-278 PPATL
+278 L
-283 GEGSA
+283 GEGSKDMDA
-288 DTEDRKPPAPGTDVK
+288 KKATAANTEVK

-311 PKPAVGLHAASK
+311 PKPTPSLHASK
-323 DPREVR
+323 DPKDG
-329 EARDHKEPKEE
+329 RDSRDQKESKEE
-340 INKNISDF
+340 GNKNVLEF
-348 GRQQLLPPFP
+348 GKPLPLP
-358 SLHPSLPQNQCY
+358 SLPGLHQSLPQNQSY
-370 MATTKSQTACLPFVL
+370 VATTKSQT

-411 KQRTVIEMFKSITHS
+411 KQRTMIEMFKSITHS
-426 TVGSKGEKD
+426 SAGAKSEKD
-435 LGASSLHVN
+435 LGDVSPHVN
-444 GESLEMDSD
+444 GESIDVDSEEEDSD
-453 EDDSEELEEDDSHG
+453 ELEEEDDHG
-467 VEQAAAFPTEDSRT
+467 AEQAAAFPADDNRT
-481 SKESMSEVDRTQKMD
+481 SKDSASDADNARKMDD
-496 GESEEEQESA
+496 GESEEEQES
-506 DTGEEEEGGDESDL
+506 GESVEEEEDGDESDL
-520 SSESSIKKKFLK
+520 SSESSIKKKLLK

-537 DSPWIK
+537 DSPWLK
-543 PARKRRRRSRKKPS
+543 PTRKRRRRNKKKQAS
-557 GAPLGSEPYKS
+557 VLGAEAYKS
-568 SSGSTEQTAPGDS
+568 SLGGREGSGQDNSME
-581 TGYMEVSLDS
+581 YMEVSLDS

-606 LANGPD
+606 LSNGPEAME
-612 VLETD
+612 VD

-651 DHELGR
+651 DNELGR

-669 PSNKAPLLVLC
+669 PSNKVQLLVLC

-702 GNFME
+702 GTFME
-707 CQPESSISHRFHKD
+707 CQPESSISHRFHKN
-721 CASRVNNASY
+721 CASQVNDTSY
-731 CPHCGEESSKAKEV
+731 CPHCGEEASKAKEV
-745 TIAKADTTSTVTP
+745 TIAKADTTSTVSLTYEQQKP
-758 VPGQEKGSAL
+758 AAV
-768 EGRADTTTGSAAGPL
+768 EGRADTTTGSGTGTR
-783 LSEDDKLQGP
+783 LSEEDKP
-793 ASHAPE
+793 ESSAAE
-799 GFDPTGPAGLG
+799 GFDLAGSSVFPKPTTSL
-810 RPTPGLSQG
+810 TQG
-819 PGKETLES
+819 PVKETLES

-876 NKRSPLHAAAEAGH
+876 SKRTPLHAAAESGH
-890 VDICHMLVQ
+890 VDICHMLIQ

-919 ENNHLEA
+919 ENNHLET

-932 AGALVGPKDAEG
+932 AGALVDPKDAEG

-949 LAAKKGHYEVVQ
+949 LAAKKGHYDVVQ

-967 QMDVN
+967 KMDVN

-983 WATEYKHVDL
+983 WATEYKHIEL
-993 VKLLLSKGSDINI
+993 VKLLLAKGSDINI

-1035 DLHAVNIHGD
+1035 DLHAVNVHGD

-1053 ENRYDCV
+1053 ENRYECV
-1060 VLFLSRD
+1060 VLFLSRG

-1080 LQCASLNSQVWSA
+1080 LQCSSLNSQVWVA
-1093 LQMSKA
+1093 LQMNKTLRESSTDK
-1099 LQDSAPDRPVPVERT
+1099 PVQIEKV

-1132 AVDGE
+1132 SVDSE

-1152 SPMNIDRN
+1152 SPMDIDRN

-1213 CSCWRNCRN
+1213 CSCWRTCRN

-1229 RARLQL
+1229 RTRLQL
-1235 YRTQD
+1235 YRTQK
-1240 MGWGVRSLQDIPL
+1240 MGWGVRTMQDIPL

-1294 RFYGNVSRFINHHCE
+1294 RFYGNISRFINHLCE
-1309 PNLVPVRVFMAHQDL
+1309 PNLIPVRVFMSHQDL
-1324 RFPRIAFFSTRLI
+1324 RFPRIAFFSTRHI
-1337 EAGEQLGFDYGE
+1337 EAGEEIGFDYGD
-1349 RFWDIKGKLFSC
+1349 RFWDIKGKFFSC
-1361 RCGSPKC
+1361 QCGSPKC
-1368 RHSSAALAQRQA
+1368 KHSSSALAQRQA
-1380 SAAQEAQEDGLPDT
+1380 STSSQDTQENGLPDT
-1394 SSAAAADPL
+1394 SSATAAGP